1 MLITDSKREKE
12 WRVIYK
18 SVDSTVLCQTNTSKL
33 VLKEVKTDS
42 LIKTLEN
49 QELFEVPETSPIND
63 KLKQSEAS
71 LKSFNI
77 KKEIAKLVDEQ
88 YAPTYLELKGR
99 KQHRFIKELTEI
111 TGYSRA
117 TVLKV
122 IRRYLQ
128 SGMQEYSLLDNRSYG
143 KMPEKL
149 KYTSKSISARQ
160 PGVTF
165 EGLHY
170 IPTLDEIGKIRYE
183 LQNKRIKIDIRYDPR
198 DVSQIYYLDRS
209 NILHTFDLNMRIPE
223 NSSYVGMTWEH
234 YREIRKKGKEMDK
247 QNERNRIQNR
257 IYLLEGVNNVVKE
270 ASINKDGTANN
281 TKDMRQ
287 ARKKEKELISNAN
300 NFGDKLQ
307 KTKEIKNVIDVSVK
321 ETVENEQTDSTQNEE
336 WDLSLLEKLDK
347 LDEGRRRIA
356 LSALDYIFDDD

>member
-1 MLITDSKREKE
+1 MLPSGNPRAA
-12 WRVIYK
+12 
-18 SVDSTVLCQTNTSKL
+18 
-33 VLKEVKTDS
+33 
-42 LIKTLEN
+42 
-49 QELFEVPETSPIND
+49 PSPA
-63 KLKQSEAS
+63 E
-71 LKSFNI
+71 
-77 KKEIAKLVDEQ
+77 
-88 YAPTYLELKGR
+88 R
-99 KQHRFIKELTEI
+99 
-111 TGYSRA
+111 
-117 TVLKV
+117 
-122 IRRYLQ
+122 
-128 SGMQEYSLLDNRSYG
+128 
-143 KMPEKL
+143 
-149 KYTSKSISARQ
+149 
-160 PGVTF
+160 
-165 EGLHY
+165 
-170 IPTLDEIGKIRYE
+170 
-183 LQNKRIKIDIRYDPR
+183 
-198 DVSQIYYLDRS
+198 
-209 NILHTFDLNMRIPE
+209 DLNMRIPE